1 MPIVFHGTGGGGGGT
16 WDKVKEKPDW
26 TNCTAM
32 IGGTALSSSATT
44 TDSAAQYKVISKS
57 TGSTGDIFSKSV
69 TLPKGLYSV
78 MVRMKI
84 STISSSSNVF
94 KLTIVDG
101 STTTTKYIKPNM
113 FKTANGYTTLGTA
126 VENTSGTLRVTLSI
140 YSALSNQTVCVDYLA
155 ITPAMVG
162 VTSIA

>member
-32 IGGTALSSSATT
+32 IGGTALSSSATI

-57 TGSTGDIFSKSV
+57 TGSTGEIFSKSV

-78 MVRMKI
+78 MIRMKI
-84 STISSSSNVF
+84 SAITSTASIF

-101 STTTTKYIKPNM
+101 DRKS
-113 FKTANGYTTLGTA
+113 
-126 VENTSGTLRVTLSI
+126 VV
-140 YSALSNQTVCVDYLA
+140 
-155 ITPAMVG
+155 
-162 VTSIA
+162 